1 MAFNGSFAVSQTSDI
16 TSFIL
21 TDNSTGSD
29 PSLTGRT
36 ISLFLADGSLL
47 GGVTIDWPIGE
58 GPTKTIDLLQR
69 DYSIS
74 IKVDWASS
82 SPLPPPS
89 AYTLTAL
96 YTFVGNT
103 NTFIYSLIQQLA
115 ALPALN
121 NDTTFYDYLSKIQTD
136 LDGAITAGSFDDQ
149 AAAQSCLDRCYYIIL
164 NQANFF

>member
-1 MAFNGSFAVSQTSDI
+1 MAFNGSVVISQSSNI
-16 TSFIL
+16 QQFII

-29 PSLTGRT
+29 PNLTGRV

-47 GGVTIDWPIGE
+47 GGSTISWPIGE
-58 GPTKTIDLLQR
+58 GPIKTIDLLTR

-89 AYTLTAL
+89 TYTITGL
-96 YTFVGNT
+96 YTFVGNR
-103 NTFIYSLIQQLA
+103 NTFIYGIIQQLA
-115 ALPALN
+115 ALPSLA
-121 NDTTFYDYLSKIQTD
+121 NDTTFYEYLSKLQT
-136 LDGAITAGSFDDQ
+136 LVDGAITAGSFDDQ
-149 AAAQSCLDRCYYIIL
+149 SNAQFQLDQAYYIIQ